1 VLARVLRDVDLA
13 EEAVQEAFVVALER
27 WPRDGVPD
35 EPAAWIARTA
45 RNKAID
51 RLRRAKRFA
60 DKAAVLAAELER
72 AVPGEEDDDP
82 MPIPDDRLALIFACC
97 HPALALEARVGLT
110 LRLVG
115 GLQTPEV
122 ARAFLV
128 SETTMQQRVVR
139 AKRKLRDA
147 GIVFAVPRDAALPD
161 RLPAVL
167 ATMYLI
173 FNEGYAASSGDA
185 LVRRELCAEAIH
197 LASILCALMPDER
210 EALGLL
216 ALMTLHDARR
226 GARTDA
232 DGELVLLADQ
242 DRARWDA
249 AAIAQGRRLVDRAAR
264 LGPPGPYVL
273 QAAIVATHLAD
284 GPTDWP
290 TVLAFY
296 DRLVGVQDTPVVR
309 LNRAVALAEVH
320 GPAAALEELAGLER
334 ALDGYHLLHA
344 TRAELLRRAGD
355 PDGARLADAR
365 ALELAPS
372 PAERSLLRRRL
383 EPQA

>member
-1 VLARVLRDVDLA
+1 M
-13 EEAVQEAFVVALER
+13 
-27 WPRDGVPD
+27 PD
-35 EPAAWIARTA
+35 EPAFWIARTA

-51 RLRRAKRFA
+51 RLRRARRFA

-72 AVPGEEDDDP
+72 AVPGDEDDDP

-97 HPALALEARVGLT
+97 PPALAPEARVGLT

-122 ARAFLV
+122 AHAFLV
-128 SETTMQQRVVR
+128 SETTMQQRIVR

-147 GIVFAVPRDAALPD
+147 GIAFAVPHDAALPD

-167 ATMYLI
+167 ATLYLI
-173 FNEGYAASSGDA
+173 FNEGYTASTGDA
-185 LVRRELCAEAIH
+185 LVRQELCAEA
-197 LASILCALMPDER
+197 LRLTSILCALMPDER

-232 DGELVLLADQ
+232 AGELVLLAEQ
-242 DRARWDA
+242 DRGRWDHE
-249 AAIAQGRRLVDRAAR
+249 AIARGRRLVDRAAR

-273 QAAIVATHLAD
+273 QAAIVATHLDD
-284 GPTDWP
+284 GPTDWA

-296 DRLVGVQDTPVVR
+296 DRLVLQQDTAVVR
-309 LNRAVALAEVH
+309 LNRAVAVAEVR
-320 GPAAALEELAGLER
+320 GPQAGLDALAALER

-355 PDGARLADAR
+355 VAGARLADER
-365 ALELAPS
+365 ALALAPS
-372 PAERSLLRRRL
+372 APERSLLRRRL
-383 EPQA
+383 ETSA